1 MADAM
6 LYQENGYFVVLETNQ
21 PEVILSVEELRDKLT
36 GVVESLGD
44 RLPQDLQRLD
54 TTTDRV
60 QSLIDQACELDLG
73 PDAFLQ
79 WYAVRLEKPSFTKRK
94 GGSAVI
100 Q

>member
-6 LYQENGYFVVLETNQ
+6 LYQENDYFVVLETNQ
-21 PEVILSVEELRDKLT
+21 PEVILSVEELHEKLT

-44 RLPQDLQRLD
+44 RLPQDLQRLA

-73 PDAFLQ
+73 PDQFLQ
-79 WYAVRLEKPSFTKRK
+79 WYAVRLEKP
-94 GGSAVI
+94 
-100 Q
+100 